1 MMYSFNQC
9 MFLMC
14 LLCYWRYLLV
24 HVYVILE
31 DILHYLFHFL
41 DRPFWFYYRCK
52 ESSFRMKFIFWSHNF
67 LQYCCMTCFY
77 HQLIIFWWSLT
88 LTIYLDIFTNTFV
101 QGILSFKVCFIIGE
115 SYLYS
120 ECNFKTSGWWLYKC
134 WW

>member
-1 MMYSFNQC
+1 MHVFDV
-9 MFLMC
+9 FAV
-14 LLCYWRYLLV
+14 LLEIFTSTCICDFRR
-24 HVYVILE
+24 
-31 DILHYLFHFL
+31 HYLFHFL

-52 ESSFRMKFIFWSHNF
+52 ESSFRMKFIFWSLNF

-134 WW
+134 WWLKITRG